1 MTADDGV
8 IRDSSAPES
17 IQSTPYEINRSTSAA
32 ADKADNADDFAQH
45 SAKHETVCAQNAV
58 PVLRMT
64 RQLCG

>member
-1 MTADDGV
+1 L
-8 IRDSSAPES
+8 IESSAIHPHAS
-17 IQSTPYEINRSTSAA
+17 QSRVPPYEINGSTSAA

-45 SAKHETVCAQNAV
+45 SAKHETVYAQNAV